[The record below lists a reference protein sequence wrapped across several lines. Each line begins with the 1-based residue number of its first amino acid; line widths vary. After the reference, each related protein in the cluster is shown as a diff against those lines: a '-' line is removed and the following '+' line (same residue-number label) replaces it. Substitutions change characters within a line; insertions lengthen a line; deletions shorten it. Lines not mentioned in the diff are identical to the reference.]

1 MSILSTPPIAV
12 SSEEGRSGAS
22 QSSQSN
28 VGFEDKGDRGRELA
42 DGNGAG
48 AGGRLCQKALREDC
62 VRGRDGERVV
72 VGGVAE
78 GVGRECRWDDG
89 ERAAAKRI
97 LYVFSVQDY

>member
-1 MSILSTPPIAV
+1 MAV

-28 VGFEDKGDRGRELA
+28 VGFEDKGERGRELA
-42 DGNGAG
+42 DGSEAG

-62 VRGRDGERVV
+62 VRGRDRERVV

-78 GVGRECRWDDG
+78 GVGRECRWVDG
-89 ERAAAKRI
+89 ERAAANKM
-97 LYVFSVQDY
+97 LYVFSNQDCKQQIP